1 MTFDEYPKPRPML
14 FVNEVESW
22 LLDPSMIPFAL
33 TTPPYAPGS
42 PPGATPDRAYKPPPM
57 LLSRPQVVRS
67 RATRAVRP
75 RGFRAFLQ
83 TLHLIRP

>member
-1 MTFDEYPKPRPML
+1 MNIDDYPQPRPML
-14 FVNEVESW
+14 FVNEMESW

-42 PPGATPDRAYKPPPM
+42 SLGATPAGAHKPPPM
-57 LLSRPQVVRS
+57 LVSPPVVRS
-67 RATRAVRP
+67 RTTRVVRL
-75 RGFRAFLQ
+75 RGLRAFLQ